1 MDPTQ
6 DSFLRQY
13 KWHIVVIC
21 VVVIPVVALSTSP
34 IFSQETGG
42 TSMSPTMMFLGTVL
56 GLVAVLVLIWRI
68 SSIIDTLKENSTKLE
83 EVAQA
88 LIKITEGLSEISQ
101 SSRLSES
108 TKAIA
113 FRDTERESL
122 KEAVLRKLDQ
132 LDFESADELID
143 EIAQHHEHGDLA
155 TDLRK
160 IAELKQKA
168 SRHDRIEEYIQ
179 QIDALLAEY
188 QWSKASVRIEGL
200 IKAYPNSDQA
210 LSLRGHLHTCKE
222 EHKRELLSAWDET
235 VKREDTDKG
244 LKILKEL
251 DAYLTPNEALALQE
265 AAKDVFRNKLHI
277 LGVQFSMAVSDK
289 DWNAALGVGEQIIEE
304 FPNSRMAG
312 EINTKMEVLK
322 QNVQYHV
329 VSNQ

>member
-6 DSFLRQY
+6 DSFLQRY

-21 VVVIPVVALSTSP
+21 CVVVPVVVFSTQTGQS
-34 IFSQETGG
+34 IDIGG
-42 TSMSPTMMFLGTVL
+42 TSMSPTMIFLGTVL

-68 SSIIDTLKENSTKLE
+68 SSIIDTLKDNSAKLE

-88 LIKITEGLSEISQ
+88 LSAITGELSEISR
-101 SSRLSES
+101 STRLSES
-108 TKAIA
+108 TKMIA

-122 KEAVLRKLDQ
+122 REAVLQKLDQ
-132 LDFESADELID
+132 LDFEAADELID
-143 EIAQHHEHGDLA
+143 EIGHHHEHSDLT
-155 TDLRK
+155 TDLRR

-168 SRHDRIEEYIQ
+168 SRHDRIEEYIV
-179 QIDALLAEY
+179 QIEALLAEY

-200 IKAYPNSDQA
+200 IKAYPNSSSA
-210 LSLRGHLHTCKE
+210 LALRGQLHTCKE
-222 EHKRELLSAWDET
+222 DHKRELLEAWDAA
-235 VKREDTDKG
+235 VKREDTDRG
-244 LKILKEL
+244 LAILKEL

-289 DWNAALGVGEQIIEE
+289 DWNSALGVGEHIIAD

-312 EINTKMEVLK
+312 EIQTKMEVLK

-329 VSNQ
+329 VSSQ

>member
-6 DSFLRQY
+6 DSFLQRY

-21 VVVIPVVALSTSP
+21 CVVVPVVTLSTSMHLP
-34 IFSQETGG
+34 SESGG
-42 TSMSPTMMFLGTVL
+42 TSMSPTMMFLGTIL
-56 GLVAVLVLIWRI
+56 GLVAILVLIWRI
-68 SSIIDTLKENSTKLE
+68 SSIIDTLKDNSAKLE

-88 LIKITEGLSEISQ
+88 LGSITEGLSEIIRST
-101 SSRLSES
+101 RLSES

-122 KEAVLRKLDQ
+122 RDAVLKKLDQ
-132 LDFESADELID
+132 IDFEAADELID
-143 EIAQHHEHGDLA
+143 EIAQHHEHSDLA

-168 SRHDRIEEYIQ
+168 SRHDRIDEYIR
-179 QIDALLAEY
+179 QIETLLSEY

-200 IKAYPNSDQA
+200 IKAYPDSAPA
-210 LSLRGHLHTCKE
+210 LALRGRLHTCKE
-222 EHKRELLSAWDET
+222 EHKRELLAAWDT
-235 VKREDTDKG
+235 SVKREDTDKG
-244 LKILKEL
+244 LATLKEL

-277 LGVQFSMAVSDK
+277 LGVQFSMAVADK
-289 DWNAALGVGEQIIEE
+289 NWNSALGVGEHIIED
-304 FPNSRMAG
+304 FPNSRMAE
-312 EINTKMEVLK
+312 EIKTKMEVLK

-329 VSNQ
+329 VSGQ